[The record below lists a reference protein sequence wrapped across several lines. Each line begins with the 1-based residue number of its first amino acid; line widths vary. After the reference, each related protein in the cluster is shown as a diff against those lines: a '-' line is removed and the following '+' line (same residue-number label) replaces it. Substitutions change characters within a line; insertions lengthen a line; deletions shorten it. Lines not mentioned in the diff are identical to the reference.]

1 MDERIVTTHIK
12 NEELQDNSVK
22 CNDAKRSCRE
32 DSFIF
37 FFKGKRGTIST
48 SRMRISKAGH
58 RRAICCIFLNERK
71 IDQMSPSYES
81 NNNNKNVWR
90 RGEVSCSVM
99 RGQRKP
105 VRLQILC
112 CCAPPGLSDEAGSA
126 HVSASL
132 ASLQTQHLLVGPGAV
147 VNGPHGRH
155 FTSPVGS
162 SDNSIIIGGGG
173 TIITQLFTDEEMKA
187 QTGYMAGLRPP
198 AWNVERALRNNVKIN
213 QDAHKMFLSSA
224 SWIGLVQLV
233 WKRQKFPNCLIYLP
247 RLSWTS

>member
-1 MDERIVTTHIK
+1 
-12 NEELQDNSVK
+12 
-22 CNDAKRSCRE
+22 
-32 DSFIF
+32 
-37 FFKGKRGTIST
+37 
-48 SRMRISKAGH
+48 MRISKAGH
-58 RRAICCIFLNERK
+58 RRAICCIVLNERK

-198 AWNVERALRNNVKIN
+198 AWNVERALRNNAKIN